1 MNNEETLEEEKISF
15 WAQLKEDFYVPKN
28 NDPALD
34 NNLELFFNYPGV
46 WAIINSR

>member
-1 MNNEETLEEEKISF
+1 MSNEEKEVENEEKISF

-34 NNLELFFNYPGV
+34 NNLELFF
-46 WAIINSR
+46 

>member
-1 MNNEETLEEEKISF
+1 MSDEEKVIEEKISF

-34 NNLELFFNYPGV
+34 TNLELFFNYP
-46 WAIINSR
+46 N